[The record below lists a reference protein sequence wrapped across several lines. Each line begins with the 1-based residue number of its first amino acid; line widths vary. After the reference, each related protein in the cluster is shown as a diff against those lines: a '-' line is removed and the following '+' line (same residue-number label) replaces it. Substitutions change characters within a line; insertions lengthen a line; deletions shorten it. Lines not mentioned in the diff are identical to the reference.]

1 MLRVKLR
8 NAVHGMS
15 LLLLSFVLFM
25 LVPFVSRAAAGDEE
39 FEIGATYIVPMEF
52 YGFSNARDWDAP
64 ELSGLYASKRLQIY
78 DNALVER
85 LSDGTYKVSVLYHG
99 FHLPDMIQVMGEDGF
114 ETVKETYERPSYVP
128 MSTYNAPDQYNSE
141 SGFEDVKKYISD
153 EEKVKD
159 YYRWDFTNML
169 YDEALDTGKIELILD
184 SLSEKLIIRCCYTTT
199 GYYSSSISS
208 TQIKFDGS
216 EAKRLTAYPEGT
228 DQILGYEWYN
238 YADVLTWSI
247 FSRKYTDRD
256 ISMYEKIQLLFEQA
270 VSVQVKTGGAL
281 HAEFVIDDPGEIT
294 SIAVAVRKEADLTKY
309 TKNEATS
316 ALNECA
322 KMDFQE
328 IWNSSS
334 GEDRITLDFDDIADT
349 VYLRMTTKEIDA
361 YNAGQSYEHLKRY
374 WYGYLK
380 LEPDVKDKA
389 EDIKLQDGDAA
400 LNLKSDAVPE
410 GTELSF
416 KTVAPDDTPAYISK
430 YTADGYR
437 RFSDGGTSCVIYDS
451 SLISGDTRVTE
462 LKGSATITVKL
473 PDSFNMDTTAAMIKT
488 SDGRA
493 MLNGMNQY
501 LNKENHTFVYTTT
514 QATELNATYIFI
526 DRGEVTTPAELEK
539 LDAGVY
545 HVDITV
551 GHVLYPFRPSM
562 ANSSIINNEGYLVV
576 TETNGEKHLELYYQ
590 IEPVLVSSIIGYM
603 TGEYYCIGSDRS
615 DYESVD
621 ILEYYAKEDGSL
633 AYDDWAVKHDFQYL
647 KRMSFP
653 LSYPQEDGTYMIRFG
668 VPAMD
673 AELGDG
679 SGIQY
684 AGLRIRNPEKVSGN
698 PLTGYDKSIL
708 RAMIDT
714 AFRYRDGELTEGS
727 AEYVTLGEA
736 IEKAET
742 VYDSNPDSD
751 MVKAERDALKAV
763 FENAGGGGD
772 QDLADGTYELPFDVL
787 NYRSEPSAFADY
799 FDASKAD
806 MTVSNGTMTITL
818 TAVKTGDGS
827 DYVNYFLYDNGS
839 GGTIETEAEIV
850 EGQMA
855 CRSLTS

>member
-208 TQIKFDGS
+208 MQIKFDGS

-328 IWNSSS
+328 IWN
-334 GEDRITLDFDDIADT
+334 
-349 VYLRMTTKEIDA
+349 
-361 YNAGQSYEHLKRY
+361 
-374 WYGYLK
+374 
-380 LEPDVKDKA
+380 
-389 EDIKLQDGDAA
+389 
-400 LNLKSDAVPE
+400 
-410 GTELSF
+410 
-416 KTVAPDDTPAYISK
+416 
-430 YTADGYR
+430 
-437 RFSDGGTSCVIYDS
+437 
-451 SLISGDTRVTE
+451 
-462 LKGSATITVKL
+462 
-473 PDSFNMDTTAAMIKT
+473 
-488 SDGRA
+488 
-493 MLNGMNQY
+493 
-501 LNKENHTFVYTTT
+501 
-514 QATELNATYIFI
+514 
-526 DRGEVTTPAELEK
+526 
-539 LDAGVY
+539 
-545 HVDITV
+545 
-551 GHVLYPFRPSM
+551 
-562 ANSSIINNEGYLVV
+562 
-576 TETNGEKHLELYYQ
+576 
-590 IEPVLVSSIIGYM
+590 
-603 TGEYYCIGSDRS
+603 
-615 DYESVD
+615 
-621 ILEYYAKEDGSL
+621 
-633 AYDDWAVKHDFQYL
+633 
-647 KRMSFP
+647 
-653 LSYPQEDGTYMIRFG
+653 
-668 VPAMD
+668 
-673 AELGDG
+673 
-679 SGIQY
+679 
-684 AGLRIRNPEKVSGN
+684 
-698 PLTGYDKSIL
+698 
-708 RAMIDT
+708 
-714 AFRYRDGELTEGS
+714 
-727 AEYVTLGEA
+727 
-736 IEKAET
+736 
-742 VYDSNPDSD
+742 
-751 MVKAERDALKAV
+751 
-763 FENAGGGGD
+763 
-772 QDLADGTYELPFDVL
+772 
-787 NYRSEPSAFADY
+787 
-799 FDASKAD
+799 
-806 MTVSNGTMTITL
+806 
-818 TAVKTGDGS
+818 
-827 DYVNYFLYDNGS
+827 
-839 GGTIETEAEIV
+839 
-850 EGQMA
+850 
-855 CRSLTS
+855 